1 MSDTQIAFKETIL
14 VVDDDESILKVVV
27 LILKSARFNVL
38 SAGSGP
44 EAIRL
49 AQETA
54 GDIDLLL
61 SDVHMPDISGPDLG
75 EELKRSRPNLRVMLM
90 SGAANGKLLGLNY
103 GWSFIDKPFVPE
115 RLVQMVKHVLF
126 SPDKSQLRARIR
138 HQRVCRLTIGWSAAG
153 AFRQR

>member
-1 MSDTQIAFKETIL
+1 MSDTQIAFKKTIL
-14 VVDDDESILKVVV
+14 VVDDNESILKVVV
-27 LILKSARFNVL
+27 LILKRARFNVL
-38 SAGSGP
+38 SAGSSP

-54 GDIDLLL
+54 VDIDLLL
-61 SDVHMPDISGPDLG
+61 SDVHMPEMSGPDLG

-90 SGAANGKLLGLNY
+90 SGAANGKLLVLNY

-126 SPDKSQLRARIR
+126 SPDKSQHGGRGYD
-138 HQRVCRLTIGWSAAG
+138 TSEFAG
-153 AFRQR
+153 